1 MDVRLKKNKYM
12 QFLHLRYTNSAQSYV
27 CGIMWLSERQ
37 LLMVLFL
44 IYDIEKSYANV
55 GMPERA

>member
-1 MDVRLKKNKYM
+1 M
-12 QFLHLRYTNSAQSYV
+12 QFLHVCKIYKYSAQSYV

-44 IYDIEKSYANV
+44 IYDIEKSYANA